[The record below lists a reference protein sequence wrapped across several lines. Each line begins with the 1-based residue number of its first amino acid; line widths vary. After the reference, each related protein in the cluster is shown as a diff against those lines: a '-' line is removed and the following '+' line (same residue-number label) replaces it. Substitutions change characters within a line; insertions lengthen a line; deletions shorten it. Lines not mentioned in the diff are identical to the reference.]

1 MQEPEMIKL
10 IGTDKLK
17 SKIEALT
24 NADLSKVS
32 YPKIL
37 NELLSIGGIPLTL
50 MKIPAGTLISR
61 ARLNKSENLFWS
73 EEEISYRNDFMNITE
88 YGRANL
94 PYHSVF
100 YGSLPY
106 PTSDFLSVTPIYELK
121 LNEILPPDFSKGKV
135 TIGFWE
141 VVKPFQVWNIVFDD
155 NLSMKHDRIR
165 EDIESYL
172 EIYEKAFPDRIED
185 LIYLLKF
192 ITGEFL
198 KQTKSH
204 HDYKISATY
213 SEYCMNMNKG
223 ISGIIY
229 PSLCTEHNG
238 INIALF
244 HKYFDINLRLKH
256 VDLMEI
262 EKTSDTSFTIVD
274 TLISTEFGNLNTDF
288 KYKKVEHGDK
298 HNRL

>member
-1 MQEPEMIKL
+1 MQEPEVIKL

-24 NADLSKVS
+24 NADLSKIS

-37 NELLSIGGIPLTL
+37 NELLSLGGIPLTL
-50 MKIPAGTLISR
+50 TEIPAGTLISR
-61 ARLNKSENLFWS
+61 ARFNNSDKLFCS
-73 EEEISYRNDFMNITE
+73 EEEISYRNDFMNIKE

-94 PYHSVF
+94 PYQSVF
-100 YGSLPY
+100 YGALPY
-106 PTSDFLSVTPIYELK
+106 PKSEFLTITPVYELK
-121 LNEILPPDFSKGKV
+121 LNDILPPDFSKGKV

-155 NLSMKHDRIR
+155 KLRTKDERLG
-165 EDIESYL
+165 EDIEFYL
-172 EIYEKAFPDRIED
+172 DVYKNALPDRIED
-185 LIYLLKF
+185 LKYLLKF
-192 ITGEFL
+192 ITEEFL
-198 KQTKSH
+198 KRPKSH

-213 SEYCMNMNKG
+213 SEYCMHKG

-229 PSLCTEHNG
+229 PSLKTEHNG

-256 VDLMEI
+256 VDLIEI

-288 KYKKVEHGDK
+288 KYNKVEHGVN